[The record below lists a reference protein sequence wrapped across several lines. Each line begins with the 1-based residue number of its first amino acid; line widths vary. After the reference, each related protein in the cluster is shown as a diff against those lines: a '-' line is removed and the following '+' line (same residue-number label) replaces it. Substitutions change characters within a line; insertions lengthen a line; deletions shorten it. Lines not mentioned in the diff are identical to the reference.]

1 MKNLLL
7 CIAVLSMTTIAYAQ
21 DKLTPGPGEVEL
33 TYVGKG
39 TQLGVWNPTTKVYT
53 IPIKYKEG
61 PLAGQYRSLTFTED
75 GKVLNGE
82 GTEVGSKQP
91 DGSWK
96 TAQMEKVFRSSY
108 NVFWKTEI
116 VGNILETMVSIHG
129 LPMVQTSAPMDQDV
143 LTFLV
148 FCNHYAG
155 RLDKI
160 KEEVKKEKERQ
171 AKEAAANYKP
181 TEFRKG
187 LKADRIEIS
196 GNTVYAYSKGKR
208 IGHAEMQ
215 GDDIVVYTEHS
226 TGSKGRIQ
234 GIYNPST
241 DSKGNIFGSSR
252 IDFLGHTNHFDYS
265 RQGDNTSF
273 YGELHASIGEV
284 REYGSEY
291 FVYDAKGNN
300 LGKFPASLDPRFGAL
315 FLYEFFDPLQY

>member
-7 CIAVLSMTTIAYAQ
+7 CIAVLSMTTVAYAQ

-116 VGNILETMVSIHG
+116 VGTILETMVSIHG
-129 LPMVQTSAPMDQDV
+129 LPMVQTSSTMDQDV

-148 FCNHYAG
+148 FCNHYAT

-160 KEEVKKEKERQ
+160 KEEVQKDNDRRIAEAQ
-171 AKEAAANYKP
+171 AKEAKQPPQNFDGTILDKDNFRVYTIKSDGQVVDKNYNRLGEIRTSDNKYSYSVLDKNFNFIG
-181 TEFRKG
+181 EI
-187 LKADRIEIS
+187 RIKDNEYEVYDKKYNFIGVIRVS
-196 GNTVYAYSKGKR
+196 GNDYNVLNKDYKF
-208 IGHAEMQ
+208 IGVIRN
-215 GDDIVVYTEHS
+215 D
-226 TGSKGRIQ
+226 
-234 GIYNPST
+234 
-241 DSKGNIFGSSR
+241 
-252 IDFLGHTNHFDYS
+252 
-265 RQGDNTSF
+265 
-273 YGELHASIGEV
+273 GEV
-284 REYGSEY
+284 
-291 FVYDAKGNN
+291 YDKDY
-300 LGKFPASLDPRFGAL
+300 KFIRKISNSPKAWIGAL
-315 FLYEFFDPLQY
+315 FFFGF

>member
-33 TYVGKG
+33 TYIGKG

-196 GNTVYAYSKGKR
+196 GNTVYA
-208 IGHAEMQ
+208 
-215 GDDIVVYTEHS
+215 
-226 TGSKGRIQ
+226 
-234 GIYNPST
+234 
-241 DSKGNIFGSSR
+241 
-252 IDFLGHTNHFDYS
+252 
-265 RQGDNTSF
+265 
-273 YGELHASIGEV
+273 
-284 REYGSEY
+284 
-291 FVYDAKGNN
+291 
-300 LGKFPASLDPRFGAL
+300 
-315 FLYEFFDPLQY
+315 